1 MSILKSLSYYS
12 IFALLFVAMIG
23 WNCAGEGGSGTSA
36 AKNSISGTIKN
47 ANNIQIFLDKVSLNN
62 KREVLG
68 KADADASGSFSI
80 PMPENMTA
88 GLYNLRVGAK
98 RVFLP
103 LNGEESGVAINADLN
118 TINKYDFTVT
128 GSKDASE
135 YVSNMKAFFDRN
147 KTKDQINAYV
157 NSPESSPI
165 AALHLATSL
174 LSGEEKYLKTHEALS
189 QRLASEFPNQ
199 DFVGD
204 YGGFVNNLKTQIA
217 QAKSAER
224 IKIGQLAPDIKA
236 DDPDGKSYALS
247 DLKGKVVLLDFWA
260 SWCGPCRRA
269 NPHVV
274 ETYKKYKKDGFTVF
288 SVSLDGL
295 DSRTKARFKNP
306 EQIDQQMQNSKKRWV
321 DAIKKDNLIW
331 NYHVSDLKKWE
342 SIHAQT
348 YGVRSI
354 PRTFLI
360 DRDGKIAVVNPRN
373 NLESELKK
381 LL

>member
-1 MSILKSLSYYS
+1 MRMIKSLSYYS
-12 IFALLFVAMIG
+12 IFVLLSVAMIG
-23 WNCAGEGGSGTSA
+23 WNCAGEGGSGTA
-36 AKNSISGTIKN
+36 VKNSISGTIKN

-68 KADADASGSFSI
+68 KADADANGSFSI
-80 PMPENMTA
+80 PMPENMTP

-103 LNGEESGVAINADLN
+103 LSGKESGVALDADLN

-128 GSKDASE
+128 GSKDATE
-135 YVSNMKAFFDRN
+135 YVSNMKAFFDRT
-147 KTKDQINAYV
+147 KTKDQINAHI
-157 NSPESSPI
+157 NSPDASPI

-174 LSGEEKYLKTHEALS
+174 LSGEEKYLGTHEALS
-189 QRLASEFPNQ
+189 QRLAKEFPNE

-224 IKIGQLAPDIKA
+224 IKIGQPAPDIKA

-306 EQIDQQMQNSKKRWV
+306 EQIDQQMANSKKRWV

-331 NYHVSDLKKWE
+331 DYHVSDLQKWE

-360 DRDGKIAVVNPRN
+360 DRDGKIAAVNPRN